1 MTAIKLNLMQSPI
14 TQIKMKL
21 AALRTSQKTNK
32 SRNLS
37 PASGFHRPLAL
48 AFRLF
53 IASITSFC
61 LLLSPNSYAN
71 QLIDHNSPY
80 LAMHGSDPVN
90 WRLWQADILKQA
102 QQENRLIFISS
113 GYFSCHWCHVMQKE
127 NYRNTDTA
135 SYLNE
140 HFISVKI
147 DRELNPEI
155 DKPLIEF
162 ARKTTGQAGWP
173 QHVILTPEGYPIHAF
188 IYLDNKTFNKR
199 LKNIN
204 QLWQNQPDRIRALA
218 AQFIAEEKAQLDTNH
233 KQDNPDKVLTAKI
246 FAEAL
251 FAQLRVRMDDFLG
264 GLKGTNKFPVAPLLK
279 SLLLYDDLPD
289 DIDDWLALTL
299 TQMQSEHLY
308 DHVHGGFYRYS
319 VDPNWQTPHF
329 EKMLYDNAQLAQV
342 YLLAYQRWQDK
353 TYLDTALQTLNYIT
367 EQLYDP
373 QNRMYLG
380 SQSALDK
387 HDNEGGDY
395 LWNRA
400 ALENSLTSE
409 EFALVNQAWLLQ
421 SAPPY
426 DLGWHPKPIDSPLW
440 QSIKGKLKKPHILT
454 DSKNL
459 LGWNGLLLS
468 ALSQAYLSSKQ
479 PQYLNQAEQLAHR
492 LAVLIMQDKPPRA
505 ISGDQ
510 TLGEASLQDYAF
522 IYQGLQDW
530 QTVADKE
537 PTPHHAEKLV
547 PLIESKFLSPVGWR
561 YNATPILPNQQG
573 EAVMSDSFIPS
584 PSALLNCLAPQYSQQ
599 HQALLLA
606 NAIDYA
612 GYVINL
618 DCRQSADIQ

>member
-1 MTAIKLNLMQSPI
+1 MH
-14 TQIKMKL
+14 
-21 AALRTSQKTNK
+21 
-32 SRNLS
+32 
-37 PASGFHRPLAL
+37 GL
-48 AFRLF
+48 AFAK
-53 IASITSFC
+53 II
-61 LLLSPNSYAN
+61 LLSVFCIVLSSRATWATPPHFPQN
-71 QLIDHNSPY
+71 QLIDHSSPY

-90 WRLWQADILKQA
+90 WQLWQADILQQA
-102 QQENRLIFISS
+102 QQDNRLIFISS

-127 NYRNTDTA
+127 NYRDPNTA
-135 SYLNE
+135 NYLNK
-140 HFISVKI
+140 HFLSIKI

-173 QHVILTPEGYPIHAF
+173 QHVILTPEGYPVHAF
-188 IYLDNKTFNKR
+188 IYLDNKTFSKR
-199 LKNIN
+199 LKDIN
-204 QLWQNQPDRIRALA
+204 QLWQNQPDKIRTLA
-218 AQFIAEEKAQLDTNH
+218 EQFIADEKAQLNANL
-233 KQDNPDKVLTAKI
+233 KPGKPNKVLTGKLL
-246 FAEAL
+246 AEAL

-264 GLKGTNKFPVAPLLK
+264 GLKGTNKFPVTPLLK

-299 TQMQSEHLY
+299 TQMHSEHLY

-329 EKMLYDNAQLAQV
+329 EKMLYDNAQLVQV

-367 EQLYDP
+367 DQLYDP

-395 LWNRA
+395 LWSRA
-400 ALENSLTSE
+400 ELENTLTSE
-409 EFALVNQAWLLQ
+409 EFALVHQAWLLQ

-426 DLGWHPKPIDSPLW
+426 DLGWHPKPIASPLW
-440 QSIKGKLKKPHILT
+440 KSIREKLKKTQILT

-468 ALSQAYLSSKQ
+468 AFSQAYLSSKQ
-479 PQYLNQAEQLAHR
+479 PQHLKQAENLAQR
-492 LAVLIMQDKPPRA
+492 LTKLITQTNPPRA
-505 ISGDQ
+505 ISGNQ
-510 TLGEASLQDYAF
+510 SLGEASLQDYAF
-522 IYQGLQDW
+522 IYQGLKDW
-530 QTVADKE
+530 QAIADNRQKVDHVE
-537 PTPHHAEKLV
+537 QLV
-547 PLIESKFLSPVGWR
+547 PLIQSKFLSPLGWR

-573 EAVMSDSFIPS
+573 EAVMTDSFIPS

-599 HQALLLA
+599 KQGLLLA

-612 GYVINL
+612 SYAINL
-618 DCRQSADIQ
+618 DCQQSTDIQ